1 MKKLLFVLLAGTFVM
16 ASCGKK
22 SPAQVAADKM
32 CNCAGAKTM
41 AAAQKEKE
49 AAGTDSTK
57 LATATGKLAEALKGM
72 EACVTESDALLKDVK
87 PEDKAKVEGEIKAAM
102 EKQCPDIAKMGK

>member
-57 LATATGKLAEALKGM
+57 LAAATGKLM
-72 EACVTESDALLKDVK
+72 EASKGLMACITELEPLMKDIKAEDQEKVK
-87 PEDKAKVEGEIKAAM
+87 KEMEAAM